1 VDLLRAIARD
11 VGPIVWGNRY
21 WMTWNTILAVVPA
34 VLAVVVF
41 RPRLPLGPLRLAGAG
56 LCLLFLPNAPYVVTD
71 LVHLYGDALQT
82 DSRAAVYLGILPMY
96 AAFIAIGFACYAL
109 AVGEIGRWLRTTGRS
124 RLVRPVELGLHA
136 LSAVGV
142 LLGREGR
149 LNSWDTF
156 TDAPGTFERAVSTLR
171 LDGAAA
177 AVVTLFLVIWIGH
190 AVTRALATAATGW
203 AQRHLPRPR
212 SAAG

>member
-1 VDLLRAIARD
+1 MDLLREVVRD

-21 WMTWNTILAVVPA
+21 WMTWNTLLAVVPA
-34 VLAVVVF
+34 VLAIIVF
-41 RPRLPLGPLRLAGAG
+41 RPRVHLGPLRLAGAG

-109 AVGEIGRWLRTTGRS
+109 AVGEIGRWLRGTGRDH
-124 RLVRPVELGLHA
+124 LVRRAELGLHA

-142 LLGREGR
+142 LLGREAR

-156 TDAPGTFERAVSTLR
+156 TDAPGTLQ
-171 LDGAAA
+171 
-177 AVVTLFLVIWIGH
+177 
-190 AVTRALATAATGW
+190 RALATLALPGALTALVLLFVVIWLGHGITRALVTGAITAAHRLSGHAPT
-203 AQRHLPRPR
+203 AT
-212 SAAG
+212 